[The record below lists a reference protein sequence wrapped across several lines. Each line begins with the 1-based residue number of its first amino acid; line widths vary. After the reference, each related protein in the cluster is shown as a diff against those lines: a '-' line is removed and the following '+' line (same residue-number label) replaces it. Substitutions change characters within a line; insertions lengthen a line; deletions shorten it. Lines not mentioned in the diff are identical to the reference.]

1 VWNLAQP
8 KGAPAD
14 RPRPGRPRA
23 GDVVSL
29 HCDVHPWM
37 AAWVAVSDHRFFAV
51 TGADGGFTLPACRR
65 AATPSRPGTRRSGMK
80 TARSRSRRASPP
92 RCHVRRAPAGPAGA
106 VIRVAPA
113 GWPRGATVGLDRL
126 EEQTIAAP
134 GLAIRVLELPRLFNS
149 VEELD
154 YVADKVWPYYQKKF
168 EKKGFTL
175 QDRGEVGW
183 VYFMT
188 KSEPKSIDALKS
200 SKMWLWGD
208 DAIMKTTFKRLGMSG
223 VPLGVPEVEPA
234 LTTGRIDGCYGSPL
248 AAVALQW
255 NTKIKYVTSMP
266 ISFSIGA
273 TIIKTDSLNKISADD
288 QKLMAKI
295 AKGMQKTLRKQ
306 IRKDN
311 DSALKQMERKGVKV
325 AATPEA
331 MITDVDKRAQEVWA
345 ELTGKVFSKDEL
357 ATVLKYRDEF
367 RAKHPAK

>member
-1 VWNLAQP
+1 MRTPTAFRTGLAALLVAATAGAAAADNLEVRMATLAP
-8 KGAPAD
+8 DGSSWMKILGKGSAEVATKTEN
-14 RPRPGRPRA
+14 RVTIKYYA
-23 GDVVSL
+23 GGVQGDERDVVRKINL
-29 HCDVHPWM
+29 GQLDG
-37 AAWVAVSDHRFFAV
+37 AALTS
-51 TGADGGFTLPACRR
+51 
-65 AATPSRPGTRRSGMK
+65 
-80 TARSRSRRASPP
+80 
-92 RCHVRRAPAGPAGA
+92 
-106 VIRVAPA
+106 
-113 GWPRGATVGLDRL
+113 VGLSMV
-126 EEQTIAAP
+126 EES
-134 GLAIRVLELPRLFNS
+134 IRVLELPRLFNS

-188 KSEPKSIDALKS
+188 KSEPKSIDALKN

-311 DSALKQMERKGVKV
+311 DSALKQMERKGVKIS
-325 AATPEA
+325 ATSDA
-331 MITDVDKRAQEVWA
+331 MIADADKAAQDVWK

>member
-1 VWNLAQP
+1 MRTPIAFRTGLAALLVAATAGVAAADNLEVRMATLAP
-8 KGAPAD
+8 DGSSWMKILNKGSAEVEAKTEK
-14 RPRPGRPRA
+14 RITIKYYA
-23 GDVVSL
+23 GGVQGDERDVVRKINL
-29 HCDVHPWM
+29 GQLDG
-37 AAWVAVSDHRFFAV
+37 AALTS
-51 TGADGGFTLPACRR
+51 
-65 AATPSRPGTRRSGMK
+65 
-80 TARSRSRRASPP
+80 
-92 RCHVRRAPAGPAGA
+92 
-106 VIRVAPA
+106 
-113 GWPRGATVGLDRL
+113 VGLSMV
-126 EEQTIAAP
+126 EES
-134 GLAIRVLELPRLFNS
+134 IRVLELPRLFAS

-208 DAIMKTTFKRLGMSG
+208 DAIMRATFKRLGLAG

-234 LTTGRIDGCYGSPL
+234 LTTGRIEACYGSPL

-255 NTKIKYVTSMP
+255 NTKVKYVMSMP

-273 TIIKTDSLNKISADD
+273 TIIKTDSLKKIADAD
-288 QKLMAKI
+288 QALMAKI

-325 AATPEA
+325 SATPDA
-331 MITDVDKRAQEVWA
+331 MIADVDKAAQDVWK

-357 ATVLKYRDEF
+357 ATVLKYRDEY
-367 RAKHPAK
+367 RAKHAAK

>member
-1 VWNLAQP
+1 MRTPTAFRTGLAALLVAATAGAAAADNLEVRMATLAP
-8 KGAPAD
+8 DGSSWMKILGKGSAEVATKTEN
-14 RPRPGRPRA
+14 RVTIKYYA
-23 GDVVSL
+23 GGVQGDERDVVRKINL
-29 HCDVHPWM
+29 GQLDG
-37 AAWVAVSDHRFFAV
+37 AALTS
-51 TGADGGFTLPACRR
+51 
-65 AATPSRPGTRRSGMK
+65 
-80 TARSRSRRASPP
+80 
-92 RCHVRRAPAGPAGA
+92 
-106 VIRVAPA
+106 
-113 GWPRGATVGLDRL
+113 VGLSMV
-126 EEQTIAAP
+126 EES
-134 GLAIRVLELPRLFNS
+134 IRVLELPRLFNS

-311 DSALKQMERKGVKV
+311 DSALKQMERKGVKIS
-325 AATPEA
+325 ATSDA
-331 MITDVDKRAQEVWA
+331 MITDVDKARPGRVEGAHRQGLLQGRAGHRAEVPRRVPRQA
-345 ELTGKVFSKDEL
+345 PGQVAS
-357 ATVLKYRDEF
+357 APR
-367 RAKHPAK
+367 RRPAG